1 MEEILNYDT
10 YINGMNKSAKDK
22 LFFLDK
28 IDGIKTVVDFG
39 CADGN
44 LAKCIIE
51 ENENLTVYGYDIND
65 EMLKIAKSNNKD
77 NHTIF
82 SSDFATICH
91 HIEPEETVLNMSSVL
106 HEVYSYSKPD
116 EINKFWENVFERDF
130 KYISLRDFCIGRS
143 ANRDSDINDYTKIL
157 SKGDSQQIQE
167 YEDIWGSLK
176 SNRNL
181 IHYLMK
187 YRYKE
192 NWNREVR
199 ENYFP
204 LSLEGLLSKI
214 PTDKYRIVYFENY
227 ILPYTSKKVKED
239 FGIEIRDNTHIKLL
253 LEKVA

>member
-1 MEEILNYDT
+1 M
-10 YINGMNKSAKDK
+10 
-22 LFFLDK
+22 K
-28 IDGIKTVVDFG
+28 I
-39 CADGN
+39 
-44 LAKCIIE
+44 
-51 ENENLTVYGYDIND
+51 YG
-65 EMLKIAKSNNKD
+65 
-77 NHTIF
+77 
-82 SSDFATICH
+82 
-91 HIEPEETVLNMSSVL
+91 
-106 HEVYSYSKPD
+106 
-116 EINKFWENVFERDF
+116 
-130 KYISLRDFCIGRS
+130 
-143 ANRDSDINDYTKIL
+143 
-157 SKGDSQQIQE
+157 
-167 YEDIWGSLK
+167 GSLK

-214 PTDKYRIVYFENY
+214 PTDQYEIVYFENY